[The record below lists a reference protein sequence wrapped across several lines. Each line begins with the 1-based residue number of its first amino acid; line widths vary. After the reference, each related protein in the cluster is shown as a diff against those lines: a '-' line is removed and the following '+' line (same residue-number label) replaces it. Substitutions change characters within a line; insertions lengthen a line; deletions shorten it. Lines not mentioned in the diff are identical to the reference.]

1 MRRLFAALDVDYD
14 QWLALTKTA
23 LRVDLRASA
32 FMRAQTGPQTR
43 AAAAIIGQLA
53 FYTIMGGFVAVFV
66 WFSRDLFL
74 SATSMLTYIMFMVGT
89 AALLDHNAAITSPDD
104 HAILGFRPVTSRT
117 YFAARLANV
126 LVYTTVLTTL
136 FAYLP
141 VASYFIRWGAG
152 IGLAS
157 LVAAY
162 AASTAVALTMVVVY
176 ASLLRLIGPAR
187 IRRVLSYVQFIF
199 SFFVYGGYFVLM
211 RLVSESAL
219 AGFTLDKTV
228 WMLLLPPAWF
238 ASYLEIAAGRVSLM
252 ELIPAAA
259 SVGALVTLGVALGGR
274 LSLDYAER
282 LAAIAAGARAV
293 PARPARARRAWWF
306 RTGEARAVALLIRSQ
321 FANDMKFRMGV
332 LAILPLTVI
341 YLLMG
346 ISDEGTVGDPFV
358 QGRSAQAL
366 QMVTLAMLMFPTML
380 KMNLGRSDAFRAS
393 WIFFACPMDRTRMV
407 RAARNVLVAVFLLPY
422 LLVVGVVLAFLTTN
436 LWHLAVHLLVVGLM
450 SHLVLQVVTFIEP
463 ELPFSKP
470 VQKGRSSTRVFM
482 LMAVI
487 GVGAVV
493 LPILAPLIYR
503 NAWAIAAT
511 FAALVG
517 ASVLIERFTRLRV
530 EAQAERLEFEG

>member
-157 LVAAY
+157 LVAVY
-162 AASTAVALTMVVVY
+162 AASTAVALTMVVAY

-219 AGFTLDKTV
+219 AGFTLDKTI

-252 ELIPAAA
+252 ELIPAAV
-259 SVGALVTLGVALGGR
+259 SIGALVMLGVALGGR

-282 LAAIAAGARAV
+282 LAALATGARA
-293 PARPARARRAWWF
+293 ASTRPARARRAWWF
-306 RTGEARAVALLIRSQ
+306 TTGEARAVALLIRSQ

-407 RAARNVLVAVFLLPY
+407 RAAKNVLVAVFLLPY
-422 LLVVGVVLAFLTTN
+422 LLVVGVVLVFLTTN
-436 LWHLAVHLLVVGLM
+436 VWHLAVHLLVVGLM

-470 VQKGRSSTRVFM
+470 LQKGRSSTRVFM

-487 GVGAVV
+487 AVGAIV
-493 LPILAPLIYR
+493 LPILAPLIYG

-511 FAALVG
+511 FTALIG

>member
-43 AAAAIIGQLA
+43 ATAAIIGQLA
-53 FYTIMGGFVAVFV
+53 FYTILGGFVAVFV